1 MATSYPDR
9 TNARG
14 IWDINDITKNI
25 KTQGTWPNAA
35 AKALVGG
42 GDGID
47 VIDQFIISTTGD
59 ATDFGDLTTARY
71 QLAAVGSNIRAIWA
85 GGYISSTSDVID
97 YVSFSSAT
105 ANAADFGDLS
115 AARNATAGMSNTI
128 RGIFA
133 AGDNPKQN
141 TIDYITMATT
151 GNATDFG
158 DRTVSGAKN
167 GAASNSIRGIMA
179 GGHAPGNSNIID
191 YIAINT
197 TGNAVDFG
205 DCTAVAPQNQMFAST
220 TRAMI
225 NRVGTGDPSTTTNVV
240 TIASTG
246 DATAFGDLAS
256 GISTGTAAATSGNTR
271 GIVAGGDNDS
281 GNINVIQYTHIANSA
296 NFTDFGDLQAAK
308 EDVAGCSNGHGGLDV
323 YDPTTRA

>member
-14 IWDINDITKNI
+14 IWTVDDITKNI

-47 VIDQFIISTTGD
+47 VIDQFIISTTGN
-59 ATDFGDLTTARY
+59 ATDFGDLTAARY
-71 QLAAVGSNIRAIWA
+71 QLASCGSNTRGIWA
-85 GGYISSTSDVID
+85 GGYISATSDVID
-97 YVSFSSAT
+97 YVSFAT
-105 ANAADFGDLS
+105 VANAADFGNLS

-179 GGHAPGNSNIID
+179 GGHTPSNSNVID
-191 YIAINT
+191 YIQLNT

-205 DCTAVAPQNQMFAST
+205 DCTAVAPYNQMFAST

-225 NRVGTGDPSTTTNVV
+225 NSVGTGNPSTITNVV

-246 DATAFGDLAS
+246 DAVIFQELAS

-281 GNINVIQYTHIANSA
+281 GNIDVIQYVNIVAAGT
-296 NFTDFGDLQAAK
+296 FTDFGDLSAAM

-323 YDPTTRA
+323 FDPDTR